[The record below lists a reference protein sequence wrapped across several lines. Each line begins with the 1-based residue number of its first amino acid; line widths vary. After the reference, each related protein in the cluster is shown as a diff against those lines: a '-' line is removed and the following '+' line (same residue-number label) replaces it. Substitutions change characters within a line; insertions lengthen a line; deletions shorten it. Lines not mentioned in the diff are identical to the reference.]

1 MPFEIAESHKAPVDL
16 MASAGPRLEDLFK
29 DNSMLF
35 VDNHVLFDGIS

>member
-16 MASAGPRLEDLFK
+16 TASAGLRLDTSK

-35 VDNHVLFDGIS
+35 VDNRVLFDGIS